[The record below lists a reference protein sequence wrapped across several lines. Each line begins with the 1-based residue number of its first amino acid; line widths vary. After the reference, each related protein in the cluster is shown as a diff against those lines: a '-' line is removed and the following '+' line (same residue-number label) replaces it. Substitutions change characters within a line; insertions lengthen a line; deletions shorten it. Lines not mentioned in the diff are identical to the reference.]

1 MLTQMAVDNNCEI
14 ISLDEGY
21 FSLNNQT
28 ETNNPLLLR
37 VILKKK

>member
-21 FSLNNQT
+21 FSFNNQT

-37 VILKKK
+37 LILKKK